1 MPMPDFNHVLPSG
14 TVVICTLKIDN
25 KLPVMETT
33 LIQGKKAAGTAS
45 KKAAALA
52 IMDGNEAAVYV
63 AYKTS
68 EVCAIYPITPSSAMG
83 EFADEWSSDLKENI
97 FGEVPKIIEMQSEA
111 GAAGAIHG
119 ALQGG
124 ALASTFTCSQ
134 GLLLMIPN
142 MYKIAGELTP
152 TVFHIAA
159 RSLATHAL
167 SIFGDH
173 SDVMA
178 VRSTGFAMLFG
189 NSVQQAHDMAMIAT
203 AATLRSSIPF
213 LNIFDGFRTSH
224 ELNEADILP
233 DDIIKQMIDVND
245 VARHRHRALN
255 PENPFIRG
263 TAQNPD
269 VYFQSREACNEYHW
283 KVPDIVESTMQKFEQ
298 LTGRAYKLFEYYGH
312 AQAENIIII
321 MGSGSGAVQETVDYL
336 NSKGEK
342 TGYLHVH
349 LYRPF
354 SVKHFIS
361 ALPKTVKHIA
371 VLDRCKETGAI
382 GEPLYMDVINAL
394 HSGWDGA
401 IPTVI
406 GGRYGLASKE
416 FNPGMVKAVF
426 DELKKDKPKNSF
438 SIGIE
443 DDVTHKSLSYDKQF
457 SLEDQHLFRGLFF
470 GLGADGTV
478 SANKNTIKIIGDVT
492 NNHVQGYFVY
502 DSKKSGSLTVSHLRF
517 SEKPIMSTYLINSA
531 NFVACHHFQYLQ
543 KYDILKDAQHG
554 ATFLLNAPFA
564 TEDVWHNLPKNIQEE
579 IIEKQ
584 LKLYVINASKVA
596 KETGM
601 GSRINS
607 ILQTCF
613 FAISNVIP
621 KEEAISYIKKAIKKS
636 YGRKG
641 EAVVQKNYDAVD
653 KTLENLSLI
662 DYTSLSVGNKESEP
676 AITGNA
682 PDFVQQVLAK
692 IIAGDGDNLPVS
704 AFPAD
709 GTYPSATTRYEKR
722 NIAEQVPVWDPSL
735 CSQCGKCFFVCP
747 HAAIRPKVYSNDLLK
762 DAPDFFK
769 HIAPVGKEFFKE
781 TESYTLQVAVEDCT
795 GCNLCVEVCPI
806 ESKTQPGHKAI
817 NMQDVLPLKETEKQ
831 NWDFFIGLPDIDRT
845 RINRSTVKGSQ
856 LLEPLFEF
864 SGACSGCGETPYL
877 KLLTQLF
884 GDRMIVANATGC
896 SSIFGG
902 NLPTTPW
909 SKNAQGLGPA
919 WANSLFED
927 NAEFGLGIKLAT
939 DMKRNYG
946 ISLLKT
952 LREEVGAELTD
963 TILGNVEANETE
975 IIQQRKNVN
984 ELKSRLQEINKPEAR
999 LLYQVAEFLEHKSMW
1014 IVGGDGWAYDIG
1026 FSGLDH
1032 VLSTGE
1038 NVNIL
1043 VLDTEVYSN
1052 TGGQKSKSSPIG
1064 ASAKF
1069 SIKGKT
1075 TGKKDLAMQAIAHG
1089 TAFVAEIAMG
1099 ANDVHAL
1106 RTILEAE
1113 AYPGPSIIIAYSH
1126 CIAHGYDMC
1135 HGLDQQ
1141 DLAVKT
1147 GYWPLFRY
1155 NPMKEQGQRFVLDS
1169 KEPSLPLDEFLY
1181 NENRFATI
1189 KNNDPV
1195 RATEFL
1201 SLANEGMKQRWQ
1213 RIQALKAL

>member
-1 MPMPDFNHVLPSG
+1 MES
-14 TVVICTLKIDN
+14 
-25 KLPVMETT
+25 PVAHAKPERAT
-33 LIQGKKAAGTAS
+33 S
-45 KKAAALA
+45 KKASSIA
-52 IMDGNEAAVYV
+52 IMDGNEAAVHI

-68 EVCAIYPITPSSAMG
+68 EVCAIYPITPSSTMG
-83 EFADEWSSDLKENI
+83 EWADEWSSDNKENI
-97 FGEVPKIIEMQSEA
+97 FGQVPKIIEMQSEA

-159 RSLATHAL
+159 RALATHAL

-178 VRSTGFAMLFG
+178 VRATGFAMLFG
-189 NSVQQAHDMAMIAT
+189 NSAQQAHDLAMIST

-224 ELNEADILP
+224 ELNEV
-233 DDIIKQMIDVND
+233 DIIPDSIIKEMIDVND

-255 PENPFIRG
+255 PANPFIRG

-283 KVPDIVESTMQKFEQ
+283 NVPNIVEDAMLKFEK
-298 LTGRAYKLFEYYGH
+298 LTGRGYKLFEYYGH
-312 AQAENIIII
+312 AEAENIIII
-321 MGSGSGAVQETVDYL
+321 MGSGAGAVHETVDYL
-336 NSKGEK
+336 NSEGKK

-354 SVKHFIS
+354 SLKHFID
-361 ALPKTVKHIA
+361 ALPKTVKNIA

-382 GEPLYMDVINAL
+382 GEPLFMDVINAL
-394 HSGWDGA
+394 HAGWGQ
-401 IPTVI
+401 PMPKVI

-416 FNPGMVKAVF
+416 FNPAMVMAVF
-426 DELKKDKPKNSF
+426 AELEKDKPKNGF
-438 SIGIE
+438 TIGID
-443 DDVTHKSLSYDKQF
+443 DDVTHTSLQYDKLF
-457 SLEDQHLFRGLFF
+457 SLEGQHLFRGLFF

-478 SANKNTIKIIGDVT
+478 SANKNTIKIIGDIT
-492 NNHVQGYFVY
+492 DNHVQGYFVY

-517 SEKPIMSTYLINSA
+517 SGKPIRSTYLINSA
-531 NFVACHHFQYLQ
+531 NFVACHHFHYLET
-543 KYDILKDAQHG
+543 YDILKDVQHG
-554 ATFLLNAPFA
+554 ATFLLNAPFDSK
-564 TEDVWHNLPKNIQEE
+564 DVWHNLPRKIQEE
-579 IIEKQ
+579 IIEKE
-584 LKLYVINASKVA
+584 LKLYVINASNVA

-613 FAISNVIP
+613 FAISNVMP
-621 KEEAISYIKKAIKKS
+621 KEEAITAIKHAIQKT

-641 EAVVQKNYDAVD
+641 EKVVQKNFDAVD
-653 KTLENLSLI
+653 KTLENLSLL
-662 DYTSLSVGNKESEP
+662 DYSNFAIGHKEISP
-676 AITGNA
+676 AVSGNA
-682 PDFVQQVLAK
+682 PDFVKEVLAK
-692 IIAGDGDNLPVS
+692 IIAGEGDELPVS

-722 NIAEQVPVWDPSL
+722 NIAEQVPVWDPGL

-747 HAAIRPKVYSNDLLK
+747 HAAIRPKVYNNDLLV

-769 HIAPVGKEFFKE
+769 HTAPVGKEFFKE

-806 ESKTQPGHKAI
+806 ESKTEPGHKAI
-817 NMQDVLPLKETEKQ
+817 NMRDVLQLKETEKQ
-831 NWDFFIGLPDIDRT
+831 NWDFFISLPDIDRT
-845 RINRSTVKGSQ
+845 RVNRSTVKGSQ

-939 DMKRNYG
+939 DMKRNYA
-946 ISLLKT
+946 ISLLKS
-952 LREEVGAELTD
+952 LREEVGAELSD
-963 TILGNVEANETE
+963 TILGNVEATE
-975 IIQQRKNVN
+975 AEVILQRVNVN
-984 ELKSRLQEINKPEAR
+984 ALKTRLKNINTPDAR
-999 LLYQVAEFLEHKSMW
+999 LLYPIAEFLEHKSMW

-1052 TGGQKSKSSPIG
+1052 TGGQKSKSSPLG

-1106 RTILEAE
+1106 KTILEAE
-1113 AYPGPSIIIAYSH
+1113 AYPGPSLIIAYSH

-1141 DLAVKT
+1141 ELAVKS

-1155 NPMKEQGQRFVLDS
+1155 NPLKEQGSRFILDS
-1169 KEPSLPLDEFLY
+1169 KDPSIPLEEFMY

-1189 KNNDPV
+1189 KNNYPDK
-1195 RATEFL
+1195 ATEFL
-1201 SLANEGMKQRWQ
+1201 ALSNTGMKQRWD

>member
-1 MPMPDFNHVLPSG
+1 MESSITHTKPSQS
-14 TVVICTLKIDN
+14 IL
-25 KLPVMETT
+25 
-33 LIQGKKAAGTAS
+33 KKAAS
-45 KKAAALA
+45 IA
-52 IMDGNEAAVYV
+52 IMDGNEAAVHI

-68 EVCAIYPITPSSAMG
+68 EVCAIYPITPSSTMG
-83 EFADEWSSDLKENI
+83 EWADEWSSENKENI
-97 FGEVPKIIEMQSEA
+97 FGQVPKIIEMQSEA
-111 GAAGAIHG
+111 GAAGTIHG

-159 RSLATHAL
+159 RALATHAL

-178 VRSTGFAMLFG
+178 VRGTGFAMLFG
-189 NSVQQAHDMAMIAT
+189 NNAQEAHDMAMIAT
-203 AATLRSSIPF
+203 SATLHSSIPF

-224 ELNEADILP
+224 ELNEVNVLP
-233 DDIIKQMIDVND
+233 DSIIKQMIDVND
-245 VARHRHRALN
+245 VAKHRYRALN
-255 PENPFIRG
+255 PENPSIRG

-283 KVPDIVESTMQKFEQ
+283 KVPAIVEATMQQFEQ

-312 AQAENIIII
+312 EAAENIIII
-321 MGSGSGAVQETVDYL
+321 MGSGTGAVHETVDYL

-342 TGYLHVH
+342 TGYLNIH

-354 SVKHFIS
+354 SVKHFIN
-361 ALPKTVKHIA
+361 ALPSTVKNIA

-394 HSGWDGA
+394 HVGWEHSM
-401 IPTVI
+401 PKVI

-416 FNPGMVKAVF
+416 FNPAMVMAIF
-426 DELKKDKPKNSF
+426 EELKKDKPKNSF
-438 SIGIE
+438 TIGIE
-443 DDVTHKSLSYDKQF
+443 DDITHTSLSYNKDF

-478 SANKNTIKIIGDVT
+478 SANKNTIKIIGDTT

-517 SEKPIMSTYLINSA
+517 SEKKIESTYLITSA
-531 NFVACHHFQYLQ
+531 NFIACHHFSYLQ
-543 KYDILKDAQHG
+543 TYDILKDAQHG
-554 ATFLLNAPFA
+554 ATLLLNAPFA
-564 TEDVWHNLPKNIQEE
+564 TEDVWHNLPQKIQEE
-579 IIEKQ
+579 IKEKAI
-584 LKLYVINASKVA
+584 KLYVINASKVA

-613 FAISNVIP
+613 FAISNVMP
-621 KEEAISYIKKAIKKS
+621 KEEAISYIKSAIKKT

-641 EAVVQKNYDAVD
+641 EAVVQKNFDSVD
-653 KTLENLSLI
+653 KTLENLSLL
-662 DYTSLSVGNKESEP
+662 DYSNFTIGNRAIIP
-676 AITGNA
+676 AISGNA
-682 PDFVQQVLAK
+682 PSFVQQVLAK
-692 IIAGDGDNLPVS
+692 IISGEGDELPVS

-709 GTYPSATTRYEKR
+709 GTYPSATTKYEKR
-722 NIAEQVPVWDPSL
+722 NIAEQVPVWDASL

-747 HAAIRPKVYSNDLLK
+747 HAAIRPKVYNNDLLV
-762 DAPDFFK
+762 DAPNFFK
-769 HIAPVGKEFFKE
+769 HVAPIGKEFYKD

-817 NMQDVLPLKETEKQ
+817 NMQEVLPLKETEKQ
-831 NWDFFIGLPDIDRT
+831 NWDFFISLPDIDRT

-909 SKNAQGLGPA
+909 SKNAAGQGPA

-939 DMKRNYG
+939 DMKRSYG
-946 ISLLKT
+946 LNILQSL
-952 LREEVGAELTD
+952 RADIGEALTD
-963 TILGNVEANETE
+963 TIVNNLESDEAS
-975 IIQQRKNVN
+975 IILQRKNVQA
-984 ELKSRLQEINKPEAR
+984 LKSILKGIDKPEAG
-999 LLYQVAEFLEHKSMW
+999 LLLQIADFLEHKSMW

-1052 TGGQKSKSSPIG
+1052 TGGQKSKSSPVG

-1089 TAFVAEIAMG
+1089 NAFVAEIAMG

-1106 RTILEAE
+1106 KTILEAE

-1141 DLAVKT
+1141 ELAVKT
-1147 GYWPLFRY
+1147 GYWPLFHY
-1155 NPMKEQGQRFVLDS
+1155 NPMKEQGSRFVIDCKDPS
-1169 KEPSLPLDEFLY
+1169 KPLEDFMY

-1189 KNNDPV
+1189 KNNDPL

-1201 SLANEGMKQRWQ
+1201 SLANEGLKQRWE
-1213 RIQALKAL
+1213 RLIALKDL

>member
-1 MPMPDFNHVLPSG
+1 
-14 TVVICTLKIDN
+14 
-25 KLPVMETT
+25 METT
-33 LIQGKKAAGTAS
+33 VARGKSAGKTPLKKAN
-45 KKAAALA
+45 LA
-52 IMDGNEAAVYV
+52 IIDGNEAAVHI

-83 EFADEWSSDLKENI
+83 EFADEWSSDNRQNI
-97 FGEVPKIIEMQSEA
+97 FGEVPKVIEMQSEA

-178 VRSTGFAMLFG
+178 VRATGFAMLFG
-189 NSVQQAHDMAMIAT
+189 NSPQQAHDMAMIAT
-203 AATLRSSIPF
+203 ASTLRSSIPF

-224 ELNEADILP
+224 ELNEVEIIP
-233 DDIIKQMIDVND
+233 DSIITQMIDND
-245 VARHRHRALN
+245 AVARHRSRALN
-255 PENPFIRG
+255 PENPSIRG

-269 VYFQSREACNEYHW
+269 VYFQSREACNQFHW
-283 KVPDIVESTMQKFEQ
+283 KVPEIVENTMQQFEK
-298 LTGRAYKLFEYYGH
+298 LTGRSYKLFEYYGH
-312 AQAENIIII
+312 PEAENIIIL
-321 MGSGSGAVQETVDYL
+321 MGSATGAVHETVDYL
-336 NSKGEK
+336 NSTGEK

-349 LYRPF
+349 LFRPF
-354 SVKHFIS
+354 SVKHFINAIPLS
-361 ALPKTVKHIA
+361 VKKIA

-394 HSGWDGA
+394 HAGWQGKMPA
-401 IPTVI
+401 VI

-416 FNPGMVKAVF
+416 FNTGMVKAIF
-426 DELKKDKPKNSF
+426 DELKKDKPKNGF
-438 SIGIE
+438 TIGIE
-443 DDVTHKSLSYDKQF
+443 DDVTHTSLKYDKTF

-478 SANKNTIKIIGDVT
+478 SANKNTIKIVGDVT
-492 NNHVQGYFVY
+492 QNHVQGYFVY

-517 SEKPIMSTYLINSA
+517 SEQPIRSTYLINSA

-554 ATFLLNAPFA
+554 ATFLLNAPYP
-564 TEDVWHNLPKNIQEE
+564 TEDVWLNLPRNIQEE
-579 IIEKQ
+579 IKEKE

-613 FAISNVIP
+613 FAISNVMP
-621 KEEAISYIKKAIKKS
+621 KDEAISYIKKAIKKT

-641 EAVVQKNYDAVD
+641 DAVVQKNYEAVD
-653 KTLENLSLI
+653 KTLENLSLV
-662 DYTSLSVGNKESEP
+662 DYSHYSIGTRESEP
-676 AITGNA
+676 AISGKA
-682 PDFVQQVLAK
+682 PEFVQQVLAK
-692 IIAGDGDNLPVS
+692 IIAGEGDSLPVS

-709 GTYPSATTRYEKR
+709 GVYPSATTRYEKR
-722 NIAEQVPVWDPSL
+722 NIADQVPVWDPSI

-747 HAAIRPKVYSNDLLK
+747 HAAIRPKVYNNDLLAN
-762 DAPDFFK
+762 APDFFK
-769 HIAPVGKEFFKE
+769 HTAPVGKEFFKD

-795 GCNLCVEVCPI
+795 GCNLCVEACPI

-845 RINRSTVKGSQ
+845 RVNRGTVKGSQ

-909 SKNAQGLGPA
+909 SKNAEGHGPA

-939 DMKRNYG
+939 DMKRNYAL
-946 ISLLKT
+946 SLLKT
-952 LREEVGAELTD
+952 LREEVGGELTD
-963 TILGNVEANETE
+963 AILNNVEGNEAE
-975 IIQQRKNVN
+975 VIQQRKNVTA
-984 ELKSRLQEINKPEAR
+984 LKSRLKEIQKEEAG
-999 LLYQVAEFLEHKSMW
+999 LLYQVADFLEHKSMW

-1089 TAFVAEIAMG
+1089 SAYVAEIAMG

-1106 RTILEAE
+1106 KTILEAE

-1141 DLAVKT
+1141 ELAVKT

-1155 NPMKEQGQRFVLDS
+1155 NPLKEQGQRFVLDS
-1169 KEPSLPLDEFLY
+1169 KDPSVSLDEFLY
-1181 NENRFATI
+1181 HENRFATI
-1189 KNNDPV
+1189 KNSDPEK
-1195 RATEFL
+1195 AGEFL
-1201 SLANEGMKQRWQ
+1201 AQANEGIRHRWEK
-1213 RIQALKAL
+1213 ILALRNL

>member
-1 MPMPDFNHVLPSG
+1 MESNLTKPTL
-14 TVVICTLKIDN
+14 TV
-25 KLPVMETT
+25 
-33 LIQGKKAAGTAS
+33 
-45 KKAAALA
+45 
-52 IMDGNEAAVYV
+52 MDGNEAAVYV

-68 EVCAIYPITPSSAMG
+68 EVCAIYPITPSSTMG
-83 EFADEWSSDLKENI
+83 EFAEEWSSDLKTNI
-97 FGEVPKIIEMQSEA
+97 YGEIPTVVEMQSEA

-159 RSLATHAL
+159 RALATHAL

-189 NSVQQAHDMAMIAT
+189 NNAQQAHDMAMIAT
-203 AATLRSSIPF
+203 SATLKSSIPF

-224 ELNEADILP
+224 EINEVQVLSDEQIHA
-233 DDIIKQMIDVND
+233 MIDD
-245 VARHRHRALN
+245 KAVARHRSRSLN

-263 TAQNPD
+263 TAQNAD

-283 KVPDIVESTMQKFEQ
+283 KVPAIVEATMRDFEK

-312 AQAENIIII
+312 AQAERVIII
-321 MGSGSGAVQETVDYL
+321 MGSGGEAVKETVDYL
-336 NSKGEK
+336 NKKGEK
-342 TGYLHVH
+342 TGYLAVH
-349 LYRPF
+349 LFRPF
-354 SVKHFIS
+354 SVSHFIK
-361 ALPKTVKHIA
+361 ALPTTVKQIA

-382 GEPLYMDVINAL
+382 GEPLYMDVVNAL
-394 HSGWDGA
+394 HAGWEGN
-401 IPTVI
+401 IPKVI

-416 FNPGMVKAVF
+416 FNPAMIKAIF
-426 DELKKDKPKNSF
+426 EELTKAKPKNGF
-438 SIGIE
+438 TVGIE
-443 DDVTHKSLSYDKQF
+443 DDITHTSLDYDKNF

-492 NNHVQGYFVY
+492 DNHVQAYFVY

-517 SEKPIMSTYLINSA
+517 SDHPIGSTYLISSA
-531 NFVACHHFQYLQ
+531 NFVACHHFHYLET
-543 KYDILKDAQHG
+543 YDILRDVQHG
-554 ATFLLNAPFA
+554 ATFLLNAPYP
-564 TEDVWHNLPKNIQEE
+564 TEEVWHHLPHKIQSE
-579 IIEKQ
+579 IIEKE

-613 FAISNVIP
+613 FAISNIMP
-621 KEEAISYIKKAIKKS
+621 KDQAITAIKNAVKKT
-636 YGRKG
+636 YGKKG
-641 EAVVQKNYDAVD
+641 EAVVKKNFDAID
-653 KTLENLSLI
+653 KTIENLSLL
-662 DYTSLSVGNKESEP
+662 DYTGFAIGDIEITP
-676 AITGNA
+676 AVTGNA
-682 PDFVQQVLAK
+682 PEFVQNVLGK
-692 IIAGDGDNLPVS
+692 IIAGEGDSLPVS

-709 GTYPSATTRYEKR
+709 GTYPSATTKYEKR
-722 NIAEQVPVWDPSL
+722 NIAEAVPVWDPSI
-735 CSQCGKCFFVCP
+735 CSQCGKCYFVCP
-747 HAAIRPKVYSNDLLK
+747 HAAIRPKVYDSNQLA
-762 DAPDFFK
+762 DAPSFFK
-769 HIAPVGKEFFKE
+769 HVAPIGKEFMKDSE
-781 TESYTLQVAVEDCT
+781 AYTLQVAVEDCT
-795 GCNLCVEVCPI
+795 GCSLCVEVCPI
-806 ESKTQPGHKAI
+806 TSKTEPGHKAI

-831 NWDFFIGLPDIDRT
+831 NWDFFLSLPDIDRT
-845 RINRSTVKGSQ
+845 RVNRSTVKGSQ

-909 SKNAQGLGPA
+909 SVNGEGQGPA

-939 DMKRNYG
+939 DMKRKYAF
-946 ISLLKT
+946 SLLNT
-952 LREEVGAELTD
+952 LRDDIGAELVD
-963 TILGNVEANETE
+963 AIIANEE
-975 IIQQRKNVN
+975 LDEASIIAQRVKVN
-984 ELKSRLQEINKPEAR
+984 EVKAILRDRLKTINKPEAGI
-999 LLYQVAEFLEHKSMW
+999 LLQVAGFLEKKSMW

-1069 SIKGKT
+1069 SVKGKT
-1075 TGKKDLAMQAIAHG
+1075 TGKKDLAMQAMAHG
-1089 TAFVAEIAMG
+1089 KAFVAEISMG

-1106 RTILEAE
+1106 KTILEAE
-1113 AYPGPSIIIAYSH
+1113 AFPGPSIIIAYSH

-1141 DLAVKT
+1141 NLAVKS
-1147 GYWPLFRY
+1147 GYWPLFRF
-1155 NPMKEQGQRFVLDS
+1155 NPMNEKGKRFMLDS
-1169 KEPSLPLDEFLY
+1169 KDPSIPMEDFLY

-1189 KNNDPV
+1189 KNNFPEK
-1195 RATEFL
+1195 AHEFL
-1201 SLANEGMKQRWQ
+1201 DQANEGMHTRWEK
-1213 RIQALKAL
+1213 LLSFKDL

>member
-1 MPMPDFNHVLPSG
+1 
-14 TVVICTLKIDN
+14 
-25 KLPVMETT
+25 MEAVAEPKT
-33 LIQGKKAAGTAS
+33 KAS
-45 KKAAALA
+45 SQKANPENVQ
-52 IMDGNEAAVYV
+52 IMDGNEAAVHI

-68 EVCAIYPITPSSAMG
+68 EVCAIYPITPSSTMG
-83 EFADEWSSDLKENI
+83 EWADEWSSDGKTNI
-97 FGEVPKIIEMQSEA
+97 FGEIPKIIEMQSEA

-124 ALASTFTCSQ
+124 AMASTFTCSQ

-159 RSLATHAL
+159 RALATHAL

-178 VRSTGFAMLFG
+178 VRGTGFAMLFG
-189 NSVQQAHDMAMIAT
+189 NNPQEAHDMAMIAT
-203 AATLRSSIPF
+203 AATFRSSIPF

-224 ELNEADILP
+224 ELNDVLVIP
-233 DDIIKQMIDVND
+233 DETIKEMINKED
-245 VARHRHRALN
+245 VARHRQRALN

-269 VYFQSREACNEYHW
+269 VYFQSREACNQYHW
-283 KVPDIVESTMQKFEQ
+283 NVPEIVESTMEKFKQ
-298 LTGRAYKLFEYYGH
+298 LTGRSYKLFEYYGH
-312 AQAENIIII
+312 PEAENIIIM
-321 MGSGSGAVQETVDYL
+321 MGSGTGAVNETVDYL
-336 NSKGEK
+336 NNKGEK
-342 TGYLHVH
+342 TGCLYIH

-354 SVKHFIS
+354 SISHFIKT
-361 ALPKTVKHIA
+361 LPETVKRIA

-382 GEPLYMDVINAL
+382 GEPLFMDVISAL
-394 HSGWDGA
+394 HAEWKH
-401 IPTVI
+401 PMPKVI

-416 FNPGMVKAVF
+416 FNPGMVMGIF
-426 DELKKDKPKNSF
+426 DELKKENPKNGF
-438 SIGIE
+438 TIGIE
-443 DDVTHKSLSYDKQF
+443 DDVTHTSLSYDKTF

-492 NNHVQGYFVY
+492 DNHVQGYFVY

-517 SEKPIMSTYLINSA
+517 SKNAIRSSYLINSA
-531 NFVACHHFQYLQ
+531 NFIACHHFNYLE
-543 KYDILKDAQHG
+543 KYDILKDAQQG
-554 ATFLLNAPFA
+554 ATLLLNAPYA
-564 TEDVWHNLPKNIQEE
+564 TEEVWNNLPRKIQEE
-579 IIEKQ
+579 IIHKK

-621 KEEAISYIKKAIKKS
+621 KEEAISYIKKAIQKS

-641 EAVVQKNYDAVD
+641 EAVVQKNFDAVD
-653 KTLENLSLI
+653 KTLENLSLL
-662 DYTSLSVGNKESEP
+662 DYSNFTIGKKEIEP
-676 AITGNA
+676 AISGNA
-682 PDFVQQVLAK
+682 PEFVQQVLAR
-692 IIAGDGDNLPVS
+692 IIAGEGDELPVS
-704 AFPAD
+704 IFPAD

-722 NIAEQVPVWDPSL
+722 NIAEQVPVWDPAL

-769 HIAPVGKEFFKE
+769 HTAPVGKEFFKDQ
-781 TESYTLQVAVEDCT
+781 ESYTLQVAVEDCT

-817 NMQDVLPLKETEKQ
+817 NMQEVLPLKETEKQ

-845 RINRSTVKGSQ
+845 RVNRSTVKGSQ

-909 SKNAQGLGPA
+909 AKNSEGHGPA

-927 NAEFGLGIKLAT
+927 NAEFGLGIKLAS
-939 DMKRNYG
+939 DMKQKYAG
-946 ISLLKT
+946 SLLKS
-952 LREEVGAELTD
+952 LREEVGADLTD
-963 TILGNVEANETE
+963 AILNNVEANEAE
-975 IIQQRKNVN
+975 VIQQRKNVN
-984 ELKSRLQEINKPEAR
+984 ELKTRLKTLTNPDAN
-999 LLYQVAEFLEHKSMW
+999 LLSQVADFLEHKSMW
-1014 IVGGDGWAYDIG
+1014 IIGGDGWAYDIG

-1052 TGGQKSKSSPIG
+1052 TGGQKSKSSPVG

-1089 TAFVAEIAMG
+1089 NAFVAEIAMG

-1106 RTILEAE
+1106 KTILEAE
-1113 AYPGPSIIIAYSH
+1113 AYPGPYIIIAYSH

-1135 HGLDQQ
+1135 HGNDQQ
-1141 DLAVKT
+1141 ELAVKS
-1147 GYWPLFRY
+1147 GYWPLFRF
-1155 NPMKEQGQRFVLDS
+1155 NPLKEKGQRFVIDS
-1169 KEPSLPLDEFLY
+1169 KDPSIPLDDFLY

-1189 KNNDPV
+1189 KNNFPEKGI
-1195 RATEFL
+1195 EFL
-1201 SLANEGMKQRWQ
+1201 AMANDGMHQRWE

>member
-1 MPMPDFNHVLPSG
+1 MES
-14 TVVICTLKIDN
+14 TVTKPTITV
-25 KLPVMETT
+25 
-33 LIQGKKAAGTAS
+33 
-45 KKAAALA
+45 
-52 IMDGNEAAVYV
+52 MDGNEAAVYI

-68 EVCAIYPITPSSAMG
+68 EVCAIYPITPSSTMG
-83 EFADEWSSDLKENI
+83 EFAEEWSSDSITNI
-97 FGEVPKIIEMQSEA
+97 YGEVPTVMEMQSEA

-159 RSLATHAL
+159 RALATHAL

-189 NSVQQAHDMAMIAT
+189 NNAQQAHDMAMIAT
-203 AATLRSSIPF
+203 SSTLKASIPF

-224 ELNEADILP
+224 EINEVQVLTDEQIHT
-233 DDIIKQMIDVND
+233 MIDD
-245 VARHRHRALN
+245 EAVARHRSRSLN

-269 VYFQSREACNEYHW
+269 VFFQSREASNEYHW
-283 KVPDIVESTMQKFEQ
+283 KVPAIVEDTMRDFEK

-312 AQAENIIII
+312 TEAERVIII
-321 MGSGSGAVQETVDYL
+321 MGSGGEAVKETVDYL
-336 NSKGEK
+336 NKKGQK
-342 TGYLHVH
+342 TGYLAVH
-349 LYRPF
+349 LFRPF
-354 SVKHFIS
+354 SVSHFIK
-361 ALPKTVKHIA
+361 ALPTSVKQIA

-394 HSGWDGA
+394 HAGWDG
-401 IPTVI
+401 PMPKVI

-416 FNPGMVKAVF
+416 FNPAMIKAIF
-426 DELKKDKPKNSF
+426 EELNKTKPKNGF
-438 SIGIE
+438 TVGIE
-443 DDVTHKSLSYDKQF
+443 DDVTHTSLDYDKNF

-492 NNHVQGYFVY
+492 DNHVQAYFVY

-517 SEKPIMSTYLINSA
+517 SDHPIGSTYLINSA
-531 NFVACHHFQYLQ
+531 NFVACHHFHYLET
-543 KYDILKDAQHG
+543 YDILRDVQHG
-554 ATFLLNAPFA
+554 ATFLLNAPYP
-564 TEDVWHNLPKNIQEE
+564 TEEVWHHLPHKIQSE
-579 IIEKQ
+579 IIEKE

-613 FAISNVIP
+613 FAISNIMP
-621 KEEAISYIKKAIKKS
+621 KEQAITAIKNAVKKT
-636 YGRKG
+636 YGKKG
-641 EAVVQKNYDAVD
+641 EAVVKKNFDAID
-653 KTLENLSLI
+653 KTLENLSLL
-662 DYTSLSVGNKESEP
+662 DYTGFAIGDIEITP
-676 AITGNA
+676 AVTGNA
-682 PDFVQQVLAK
+682 PEFVQNVLGK
-692 IIAGDGDNLPVS
+692 IIAGEGDSLPVS

-709 GTYPSATTRYEKR
+709 GTYPSATTKYEKR
-722 NIAEQVPVWDPSL
+722 NIADTVPVWDPSI
-735 CSQCGKCFFVCP
+735 CSQCGKCYIVCP
-747 HAAIRPKVYSNDLLK
+747 HAAIRPKVYDSSKLAT
-762 DAPDFFK
+762 APDFFK
-769 HIAPVGKEFFKE
+769 HVAPIGKEFMKDS
-781 TESYTLQVAVEDCT
+781 ESYTLQVAVEDCT
-795 GCNLCVEVCPI
+795 GCSLCVEVCPI
-806 ESKTQPGHKAI
+806 LSKTEPGHKAI
-817 NMQDVLPLKETEKQ
+817 NMQDVLPLKETEKK
-831 NWDFFIGLPDIDRT
+831 NWDFFLSLPDIDRK
-845 RINRSTVKGSQ
+845 RVNRSTVKGSQ

-909 SKNAQGLGPA
+909 SVNGAGNGPA

-939 DMKRNYG
+939 DMKRKYAF
-946 ISLLKT
+946 SLLNT
-952 LREEVGAELTD
+952 LREDIGTDIVDAIVANEELD
-963 TILGNVEANETE
+963 EAN
-975 IIQQRKNVN
+975 IIAQRVAVN
-984 ELKSRLQEINKPEAR
+984 KVKDQLKSINKPEAGI
-999 LLYQVAEFLEHKSMW
+999 LLQVAGFLEKKSMW
-1014 IVGGDGWAYDIG
+1014 IIGGDGWAYDIG

-1069 SIKGKT
+1069 SVKGKT
-1075 TGKKDLAMQAIAHG
+1075 TGKKDLAMQAMAHG
-1089 TAFVAEIAMG
+1089 KAFVAEISMG

-1106 RTILEAE
+1106 KTILEAE
-1113 AYPGPSIIIAYSH
+1113 AFPGPSIIIAYSH

-1141 DLAVKT
+1141 DLAVKS
-1147 GYWPLFRY
+1147 GYWPLFRF
-1155 NPMKEQGQRFVLDS
+1155 NPMNEKGKRFMLDS
-1169 KEPSLPLDEFLY
+1169 KDPSIPMEDFLY

-1189 KNNDPV
+1189 KNNFPEK
-1195 RATEFL
+1195 AHEFL
-1201 SLANEGMKQRWQ
+1201 DQANDGMHTRLQKL
-1213 RIQALKAL
+1213 ISFKDL

>member
-1 MPMPDFNHVLPSG
+1 MESIVQNSKKTDVLAKEKA
-14 TVVICTLKIDN
+14 TLK
-25 KLPVMETT
+25 V
-33 LIQGKKAAGTAS
+33 
-45 KKAAALA
+45 
-52 IMDGNEAAVYV
+52 MDGNEAAVYI

-68 EVCAIYPITPSSAMG
+68 EVCAIYPITPSSTMG
-83 EFADEWSSDLKENI
+83 EFAEEWSSDDKVNI
-97 FGEVPKIIEMQSEA
+97 FGEIPKIIEMQSEA
-111 GAAGAIHG
+111 GAAGTIHG

-159 RSLATHAL
+159 RALATHAL

-189 NSVQQAHDMAMIAT
+189 NSAQQAHDMAMIAT
-203 AATLRSSIPF
+203 AASLKASLPF

-224 ELNEADILP
+224 EINEVQILP
-233 DDIIKQMIDVND
+233 DYIIKEMIDEKE
-245 VARHRHRALN
+245 VARHRQRSLN

-263 TAQNPD
+263 TAQNAD

-283 KVPDIVESTMQKFEQ
+283 NAPGIVEDTMKKFEA
-298 LTGRAYKLFEYYGH
+298 LTGRSYKLFEYHGH
-312 AQAENIIII
+312 PAAERIIII
-321 MGSGSGAVQETVDYL
+321 MGSGAGTVGETVKYL
-336 NSKGEK
+336 NDKGEK
-342 TGYLHVH
+342 TGYLTVH
-349 LYRPF
+349 LFRPF
-354 SVKHFIS
+354 SIDHFIK
-361 ALPKTVKHIA
+361 AIPTTVKQIA

-382 GEPLYMDVINAL
+382 GEPLYMDIINAL
-394 HSGWDGA
+394 HSGWEGVM
-401 IPTVI
+401 PKVI

-416 FNPGMVKAVF
+416 FNPGMVKAIF
-426 DELKKDKPKNSF
+426 EELTTAKPKNGF
-438 SIGIE
+438 TIGIE
-443 DDVTHKSLSYDKQF
+443 DDITHTSLAYDKTF

-492 NNHVQGYFVY
+492 DYHVQAYFVY

-517 SEKPIMSTYLINSA
+517 SDHAINSTYLINSA
-531 NFVACHHFQYLQ
+531 NFIACHHFHYLETF
-543 KYDILKDAQHG
+543 DILKDAQHG
-554 ATFLLNAPFA
+554 ATFLLNAPFK
-564 TEDVWHNLPKNIQEE
+564 TEEVWHHLPHKIQSE

-584 LKLYVINASKVA
+584 LKFYVINASKVA
-596 KETGM
+596 KDTGM

-613 FAISNVIP
+613 FAISNIMP
-621 KEEAISYIKKAIKKS
+621 KEDAITAIKNAVKKT
-636 YGRKG
+636 YGKKG
-641 EAVVQKNYDAVD
+641 EAVVQKNFDAID
-653 KTLENLSLI
+653 KTLENLSLL
-662 DYTSLSVGNKESEP
+662 DYTGFAIGNIEITP
-676 AITGNA
+676 AVTSNA
-682 PDFVQQVLAK
+682 PAFVKNVLAK
-692 IIAGDGDNLPVS
+692 IISGEGDDLPVS

-709 GTYPSATTRYEKR
+709 GTYPSATTKYEKR

-747 HAAIRPKVYSNDLLK
+747 HAAIRPKVYDASQLEK
-762 DAPDFFK
+762 APDFFK
-769 HIAPVGKEFFKE
+769 HVAPIGKEFMKDSE
-781 TESYTLQVAVEDCT
+781 AYTLQVAVEDCT

-806 ESKTQPGHKAI
+806 ESKTEPGHKAI
-817 NMQDVLPLKETEKQ
+817 NMQDVIPLKETEKK
-831 NWDFFIGLPDIDRT
+831 NWDFFLSLPDIDRT
-845 RINRSTVKGSQ
+845 RIAKTTVKGSQ
-856 LLEPLFEF
+856 FLEPLFEF

-884 GDRMIVANATGC
+884 GDRMLVANATGC

-909 SKNAQGLGPA
+909 STNAAGNGPA

-939 DMKRNYG
+939 DMKRQYA

-952 LREEVGAELTD
+952 IREDVGGALTD
-963 TILGNVEANETE
+963 AILENKEEDEAA
-975 IIQQRKNVN
+975 IIKQRLAVN
-984 ELKSRLQEINKPEAR
+984 EVKNKLKNISNPAAA
-999 LLYQVAEFLEHKSMW
+999 LLSQVAGFLEKKSMW

-1069 SIKGKT
+1069 SVKGKT
-1075 TGKKDLAMQAIAHG
+1075 TGKKDLAMQAMAHG
-1089 TAFVAEIAMG
+1089 NAYVAEIAMG

-1106 RTILEAE
+1106 KTILEAE

-1141 DLAVKT
+1141 ALAVKT
-1147 GYWPLFRY
+1147 G
-1155 NPMKEQGQRFVLDS
+1155 
-1169 KEPSLPLDEFLY
+1169 
-1181 NENRFATI
+1181 
-1189 KNNDPV
+1189 
-1195 RATEFL
+1195 
-1201 SLANEGMKQRWQ
+1201 
-1213 RIQALKAL
+1213 